1 MRNTMR
7 LASLALA
14 SAIAGALLL
23 GMPPA
28 ASAQRVI
35 SRRVIVVGPG
45 PFFYGPVFP
54 YDFYYPYPPRYGYV
68 GNYGEVKIEAHHEQK
83 HANVYIDGGFASN
96 LKDHN
101 KFALKAGNH
110 EIELRDSGGEV
121 IYHERVAVT
130 IGQSTKLRVS

>member
-1 MRNTMR
+1 MSKTMR
-7 LASLALA
+7 MTSIALALA
-14 SAIAGALLL
+14 ITGALLL
-23 GMPPA
+23 VMAPT

-35 SRRVIVVGPG
+35 RQRVVVVEPWPYFYYA
-45 PFFYGPVFP
+45 PFYP
-54 YDFYYPYPPRYGYV
+54 YDFYYPYPPRYA

-130 IGQSTKLRVS
+130 VGQTTKLRVS